1 MKQILAALLFFWSV
15 ALYRP
20 TPLMATL
27 DSIPPVVEGSEVDE
41 DNEEDFSMYDD
52 LDFVDGSAK
61 RYCSPKIFDLSPQR
75 FLTVAFDFQTP
86 YQMRLSSL
94 GAFEGGDDAAT
105 TEEARMTFTG
115 GVRVFANVPVI
126 SKNSVVWQLGLN
138 FMDVRYRRQSFSSED
153 GATGLSQILEDN
165 GLRTAGLHTTLF
177 KPLNEK
183 NFLIFQAQADYSGDY
198 TFSSMQSPRFIRYSA
213 AAIWGQRPSD
223 YLQWGV
229 GFARTYRVGEL
240 NYLPVV
246 MLNYTSRNRK
256 NGTEILF
263 PAKAYYRRTFSPRSI
278 LLAGYDLEGQ
288 SYRIQDLS
296 TADKS
301 FEIRRG
307 ELRIKAEY
315 QRQIKGFVYF
325 SAQAGYRYDYS
336 INVDLLDSGGR
347 DFFRGFFGNQ
357 NYGMLNNL
365 GGALFFNFGI
375 HLVSL

>member
-1 MKQILAALLFFWSV
+1 MKDCFTALIFFCLVAFCAPSSALAIVDSLPPSLDILED
-15 ALYRP
+15 
-20 TPLMATL
+20 TE
-27 DSIPPVVEGSEVDE
+27 EGD
-41 DNEEDFSMYDD
+41 EDFSLYDD
-52 LDFVDGSAK
+52 LDFVDGNAK
-61 RYCSPKIFDLSPQR
+61 RFCSPKIFDLSPQR
-75 FLTVAFDFQTP
+75 FLSVAFDFQTP
-86 YQMRLSSL
+86 YQMRLSPL
-94 GAFEGGDDAAT
+94 GAYDAGENVYEA
-105 TEEARMTFTG
+105 EDARMNFTG
-115 GVRVFANVPVI
+115 GLRVFTNIPVL
-126 SKNSVVWQLGLN
+126 SKNSIVWQLGFN
-138 FMDVRYRRQSFSSED
+138 FMDLRYRRQSVSAEE
-153 GATGLSQILEDN
+153 GATGLSQILDEN
-165 GLRTAGLHTTLF
+165 GLRSFGLHSTVF

-183 NFLIFQAQADYSGDY
+183 HFLIFQAQADYSGDY
-198 TFSSMQSPRFIRYSA
+198 SFSNMQSPRFIRYSA
-213 AAIWGQRPSD
+213 AAIWGQRLND

-240 NYLPVV
+240 NYLPVL

-336 INVDLLDSGGR
+336 FNVDLLDNNGR
-347 DFFRGFFGNQ
+347 DFFRGFFGKQ
-357 NYGMLNNL
+357 QYGMLNQL
-365 GGALFFNFGI
+365 GGSVFFNFGI